1 MDYMMNQNLQKLI
14 LQSSVYMELK
24 PMKNLMFRSQFGYML
39 SASSYRAYIP
49 SYGKLTATL
58 EQRQIV

>member
-1 MDYMMNQNLQKLI
+1 
-14 LQSSVYMELK
+14 
-24 PMKNLMFRSQFGYML
+24 MFRSQFGYML

-58 EQRQIV
+58 EQGQDRVTQSMGQSQYWTWDNTINYIMRFGEQM